1 MIIIMKNFN
10 LKILSAD
17 RPFYE
22 GECCLL
28 VVPTEDG
35 EYGILANH
43 HNVLTALVPGNLR
56 FTDGSGNTQTVVVS
70 HGWTKVEKNNVL
82 VLVETAELPEE
93 IDEKRAKRAA
103 AEAMEDILHKKG
115 IREYHIAQKNMAR
128 ALSRLKAKKE
138 KY

>member
-1 MIIIMKNFN
+1 MNSFN

-22 GECCLL
+22 GTCSSLI
-28 VVPTEDG
+28 VPTYDG

-56 FTDGSGNTQTVVVS
+56 FTDEDGITQTVVVS

-82 VLVETAELPEE
+82 VLVETAERPEE
-93 IDEKRAKRAA
+93 IDENRAKRAA
-103 AEAMEDILHKKG
+103 AEAMEAMLHKKG